1 MCGFTKQIDLKSIT
15 PSSRARTKEVEE
27 LLRDNCDVI
36 HLRIHPSMVPFLTPM
51 KQNGSNLG
59 AYIAPVNHNKINTGI
74 SVNITSTMMGRFA
87 QDDEKDSSQ
96 LQEMGSDAGVVFG
109 YSKKHV
115 RT

>member
-1 MCGFTKQIDLKSIT
+1 
-15 PSSRARTKEVEE
+15 
-27 LLRDNCDVI
+27 
-36 HLRIHPSMVPFLTPM
+36 
-51 KQNGSNLG
+51 
-59 AYIAPVNHNKINTGI
+59 
-74 SVNITSTMMGRFA
+74 MGRFA

>member
-1 MCGFTKQIDLKSIT
+1 MCSRFFFVQSTT
-15 PSSRARTKEVEE
+15 PTSQARTKEVEE

-36 HLRIHPSMVPFLTPM
+36 HMRIHPSMVPFLTPM
-51 KQNGSNLG
+51 KQHGSNLG
-59 AYIAPVNHNKINTGI
+59 AYIAPVNHNKINSSI
-74 SVNITSTMMGRFA
+74 AVNITSTMMGRYA
-87 QDDEKDSSQ
+87 QDDDKDTSQ

>member
-1 MCGFTKQIDLKSIT
+1 
-15 PSSRARTKEVEE
+15 
-27 LLRDNCDVI
+27 
-36 HLRIHPSMVPFLTPM
+36 MVPFLTPM
-51 KQNGSNLG
+51 KQTEANLGALG

-74 SVNITSTMMGRFA
+74 SVNITSTMMGQFA
-87 QDDEKDSSQ
+87 QDDEKDTSQ